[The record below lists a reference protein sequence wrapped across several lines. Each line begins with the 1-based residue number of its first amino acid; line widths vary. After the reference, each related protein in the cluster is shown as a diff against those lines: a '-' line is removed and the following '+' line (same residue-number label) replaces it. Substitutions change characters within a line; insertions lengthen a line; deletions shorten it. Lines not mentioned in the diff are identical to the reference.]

1 MRALLAQI
9 RSALKKMPLQS
20 MIAAGL
26 AAMMLLVTPMTV
38 PLVNASVS
46 VDLQSRLDELKAKGR
61 EGRPRTTGQFN
72 EEKEALEGQFGEVMK
87 RMRQETAEAAE
98 EAIAAVRQNLKDL
111 RQDLLPEAKVDSL
124 PMEN

>member
-72 EEKEALEGQFGEVMK
+72 AEKEALEGQFGEVMK

>member
-1 MRALLAQI
+1 
-9 RSALKKMPLQS
+9 
-20 MIAAGL
+20 L

-72 EEKEALEGQFGEVMK
+72 AEKEALEGQFGEVMK